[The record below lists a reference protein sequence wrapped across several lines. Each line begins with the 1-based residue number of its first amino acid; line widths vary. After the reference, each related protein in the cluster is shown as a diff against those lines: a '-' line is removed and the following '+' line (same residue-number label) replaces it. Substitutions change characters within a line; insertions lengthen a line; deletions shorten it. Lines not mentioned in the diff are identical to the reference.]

1 MLWHND
7 SLGSEWERLRVWPGT
22 AADPSSAWAWAKPEM
37 NVLEFPVQESSNA
50 EMRAFHGLDLRP
62 SDSQMTLCI
71 VHRMAHPA
79 DIVS

>member
-7 SLGSEWERLRVWPGT
+7 SLGSVRERLRVWSGM
-22 AADPSSAWAWAKPEM
+22 AEDPSSAWAWAKPEV
-37 NVLEFPVQESSNA
+37 NVLQFPAQESSNA

-62 SDSQMTLCI
+62 ADSQMTLWI

>member
-7 SLGSEWERLRVWPGT
+7 SLGSVWERLRVWPGV
-22 AADPSSAWAWAKPEM
+22 AEDLPSAWAWAKPEM
-37 NVLEFPVQESSNA
+37 NVLQFPVQESSNA
-50 EMRAFHGLDLRP
+50 EMRAFHGLELRP

-71 VHRMAHPA
+71 VHPA